1 MPGATSAGGGYTCQI
16 CGTTFDTEQHL
27 IEHGNEQHPGKAVIW
42 GATDT
47 TSTAATSTEE
57 AIRTEGRSGI
67 EKAKS
72 GMEDIG
78 DKMKASAK
86 AVGSKMKDPDK
97 DLETEYQQKKTE
109 ESME

>member
-1 MPGATSAGGGYTCQI
+1 MCQI

-57 AIRTEGRSGI
+57 AIRTEGRSGM

-86 AVGSKMKDPDK
+86 AMGSKMKDPDK
-97 DLETEYQQKKTE
+97 DLGTEYQQKKAE

>member
-1 MPGATSAGGGYTCQI
+1 VPGATSAGGEYTCQV

-42 GATDT
+42 GATGT

-57 AIRTEGRSGI
+57 AIRTEGRSGM

-78 DKMKASAK
+78 DKMEAGSKAM
-86 AVGSKMKDPDK
+86 GSKMKDPDK
-97 DLETEYQQKKTE
+97 DLETEYQQKKA
-109 ESME
+109 